1 MISSLFKSLWS
12 YRGFVLGN
20 VKREFQSKYQNS
32 LLGAVWNVL
41 NPLSMI
47 VVYTVIFSQVM
58 HSRMPGVTNT
68 FGYSIYLC
76 SGILTWGLFSEVV
89 GRGQNVFLEYAN
101 LLKKVSF
108 PRLCLPVTIICNAL
122 LNFSIVFGLFTIFL
136 IFSGNFPGLSYFALI
151 PVLAVMMV
159 FAIGLG
165 ITLGVLNVFFR
176 DVGQF
181 FGITLQFWFWLTPI
195 IYPAEILPA
204 KAQQYLSLNPM
215 YGVITAAQNILVKG
229 IVPQFYQLLP
239 ALVIGLL
246 LCIIG
251 LKLFRKH
258 SGEMVDEL

>member
-1 MISSLFKSLWS
+1 MIASLFKSLWS

-32 LLGAVWNVL
+32 LLGAVWNIL

-58 HSRMPGVTNT
+58 HSRMPGVSNS

-76 SGILTWGLFSEVV
+76 SGILTWGLFAEVV

-122 LNFSIVFGLFTIFL
+122 LNFSIVFGLFTAFL
-136 IFSGNFPGLSYFALI
+136 VFSDNFPGLSYFALI
-151 PVLAVMMV
+151 PVLIVLMV

-181 FGITLQFWFWLTPI
+181 FGIALQFWFWLTPI
-195 IYPAEILPA
+195 IYPVEILPA
-204 KAQQYLSLNPM
+204 KAQHYLSFNPM
-215 YGVITAAQNILVKG
+215 YGVITASQNILVKG
-229 IVPQFYQLLP
+229 IIPQFHQLMP
-239 ALVIGLL
+239 ALIIGLL